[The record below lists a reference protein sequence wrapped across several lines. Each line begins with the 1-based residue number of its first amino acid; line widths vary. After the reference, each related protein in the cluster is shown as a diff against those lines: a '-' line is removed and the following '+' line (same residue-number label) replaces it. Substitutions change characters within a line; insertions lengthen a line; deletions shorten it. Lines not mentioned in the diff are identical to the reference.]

1 MRSYAGETLQAIKS
15 STVQIKSLIVHSGPS
30 SPKLLLN
37 FHIDDNPRAGPH
49 CASADAADA
58 ADATAGRLS
67 GCCNV
72 VYIHICLCLTRSGH
86 RRTT

>member
-37 FHIDDNPRAGPH
+37 FHIDDNPRAGH
-49 CASADAADA
+49 TVLLLMQLMLLTLLQADSVAAVM
-58 ADATAGRLS
+58 L
-67 GCCNV
+67 
-72 VYIHICLCLTRSGH
+72 YIYIYVCV
-86 RRTT
+86 